1 MVGRVS
7 GAARDVIVGA
17 AKALLWERGVA
28 ATSPAALLAAA
39 DVGQGSLY
47 HHFRGKQEWA
57 RAAIES
63 LAADLQAETAAAL
76 GDPAAP
82 GLARLL
88 AYLERPRAA
97 RAGCRLGRLAFD
109 PQVVA
114 DPVLAAPIAAY
125 FASTRAALAQA
136 VRDAVAEGGLRADT
150 DPDDLAAALVGVV
163 QGGFVLARTADDD
176 TVMTAATR
184 AMAALV
190 NAARPTEES
199 P

>member
-1 MVGRVS
+1 MDSR
-7 GAARDVIVGA
+7 AALVDA
-17 AKALLWERGVA
+17 AKALVWERGVA
-28 ATSPAALLAAA
+28 ATSPTALLAAA

-63 LAADLQAETAAAL
+63 LAADLDADTAAVL
-76 GDPAAP
+76 DTAAP
-82 GLARLL
+82 GLARVL

-114 DPVLAAPIAAY
+114 DPVLAAPITAY
-125 FASTRAALAQA
+125 FARTRAALAEA
-136 VRDAVAEGGLRADT
+136 VRAAVADGELRADT

-163 QGGFVLARTADDD
+163 QGGFVLARAADDD
-176 TVMTAATR
+176 AVMEAATR
-184 AMAALV
+184 ATAALV
-190 NAARPTEES
+190 RSARPTEE
-199 P
+199 PT